1 MEGSSHWSFLAAI
14 TFLLPLF
21 NYFLLVETGCPF
33 QNPFWFVEKPM
44 VVSVFDE
51 NGEMVPNKVRVTWG
65 RMENFKCVDYFQVI
79 IDYILKVEL
88 RIFTQCLKDT
98 SPPNQIW
105 NDSVQQFMLK
115 TMSLI
120 SWVSRALRSKI
131 SFIYQMLPYTKCK
144 NCNNYNSLEIEKS
157 LRPS

>member
-88 RIFTQCLKDT
+88 RIFTQCFRHVSSKPNLKRQCT
-98 SPPNQIW
+98 AIN
-105 NDSVQQFMLK
+105 V
-115 TMSLI
+115 
-120 SWVSRALRSKI
+120 
-131 SFIYQMLPYTKCK
+131 K
-144 NCNNYNSLEIEKS
+144 NNESN
-157 LRPS
+157 